1 MGVNLGMEN
10 VWMIVEI
17 IISRVCNLNKVL
29 LKLYFKTTK

>member
-10 VWMIVEI
+10 VWIIVEI
-17 IISRVCNLNKVL
+17 IISRVSNLNKVL